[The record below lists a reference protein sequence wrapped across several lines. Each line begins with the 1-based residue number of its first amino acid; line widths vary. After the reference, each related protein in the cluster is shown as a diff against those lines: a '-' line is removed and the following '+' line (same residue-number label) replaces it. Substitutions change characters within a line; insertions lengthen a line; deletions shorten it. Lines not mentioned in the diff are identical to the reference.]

1 MFEASLPAL
10 NLLVVQQVLGI
21 AIASASV
28 IGILGGM
35 IRWVVKHYLK
45 DIKHE
50 LLPNSGKSMKDQIT
64 RLERR
69 QNEERILLEK
79 NTEIF
84 TKKIDDNRI
93 SLESKID
100 HMNEENMKRFDNLY
114 QIIITKL

>member
-1 MFEASLPAL
+1 
-10 NLLVVQQVLGI
+10 
-21 AIASASV
+21 
-28 IGILGGM
+28 M
-35 IRWVVKHYLK
+35 IRWVIKHYLK

-69 QNEERILLEK
+69 QSEERILLEK